1 MGWDDSEARIP
12 LSDYLAMC
20 QTTQTPVHL
29 RVVLF
34 EYLSYNDLQ
43 CLIQEENKLNKLC
56 WSFIHKNASM

>member
-56 WSFIHKNASM
+56 